1 MNKNLYI
8 GVIVFLLGI
17 VAGGLLFNRCST
29 PEKEILTQRD
39 TLVIKDTISIEK
51 PTEIRYQK
59 ITETIPVPVQDTV
72 VVHDTLFVLLTKEVR
87 EYKDSMYYAVVSGYE
102 PHLDFI
108 EIYPE
113 TKVIKEVKTEM
124 ITKQNRLSLGL
135 EAGMFTSPYAP
146 IYLEYERMLHK
157 NVDIYA
163 RIMYD
168 VVSMNRGV
176 SIGAKFQVGW

>member
-1 MNKNLYI
+1 MHKNLYI
-8 GVIVFLLGI
+8 GIIVFLLGI
-17 VAGGLLFNRCST
+17 VAGGLLFNKCST

-59 ITETIPVPVQDTV
+59 ITETILVPVQDTV

-102 PHLDFI
+102 PQLDFI

-113 TKVIKEVKTEM
+113 TKVVKEYVTEK
-124 ITKQNRLSLGL
+124 IIKQNRLSFGA
-135 EAGMFTSPYAP
+135 EAGYTSSAYIP
-146 IYLEYERMLHK
+146 IYLEYSRMLHR
-157 NVDIYA
+157 NVEFYVRAVYNIAGDSYGA
-163 RIMYD
+163 S
-168 VVSMNRGV
+168 V
-176 SIGAKFQVGW
+176 GAKFQVGW